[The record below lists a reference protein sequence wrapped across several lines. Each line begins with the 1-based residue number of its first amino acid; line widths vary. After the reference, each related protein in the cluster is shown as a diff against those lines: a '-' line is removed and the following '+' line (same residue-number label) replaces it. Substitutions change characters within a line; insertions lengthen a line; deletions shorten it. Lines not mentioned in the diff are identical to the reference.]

1 MKFKR
6 IVLMVLI
13 LALLAPVLAS
23 CGTTATTTAA
33 TTKAAGTTAATTT
46 AAGTTAAGTTAAA
59 TTAATTKAAGPIKIG
74 GLAPL
79 TGDVSVYGIAAANGI
94 KLALAEINKAGGVN
108 GRQIEYIVYDEKGD
122 ATEAVNAYNKLADQD
137 KVIALIG
144 DITSKPTIAVAK
156 LAAKVNMPMISP
168 TATALD
174 VTLQG
179 KNVFRACFIDPF
191 QGKVMAAFA
200 GDSLKAKKVAVI
212 YNSGDDYSVGLAD
225 AFKAEAKVRGLEL
238 VASESYSKGDNDFKA
253 QLNKIAAAKPDA
265 LFVPDYYNTVA
276 LIANQAKGLGMTLPL
291 LGADGWDGVLT
302 VAKKEEVEGY
312 YFCNHYSSE
321 DMDPKV
327 QSFLKNYKDTYKMEA
342 NALAALGYDAA
353 YILAE
358 AIKKAGS
365 TDAAAIITALNATN
379 FTGVTGN
386 VKFDANRNPSK
397 SVAISKIVN
406 GKYTFFSKVAP

>member
-1 MKFKR
+1 MTFKR
-6 IVLMVLI
+6 MALMVLI
-13 LALLAPVLAS
+13 LALLAPVLAA
-23 CGTTATTTAA
+23 CGSTATTAA
-33 TTKAAGTTAATTT
+33 TTAGTTAATTAATTT
-46 AAGTTAAGTTAAA
+46 AAAGGT
-59 TTAATTKAAGPIKIG
+59 IKIG

-79 TGDVSVYGIAAANGI
+79 TGDVSVYGIAAANAI
-94 KLALAEINKAGGVN
+94 KLAISEINKAGGVL
-108 GRQIEYIVYDEKGD
+108 GKQIEYIVYDEKGD
-122 ATEAVNAYNKLADQD
+122 ATEAVTAYNKLVEQD
-137 KVIALIG
+137 KVIAIIG

-156 LAAKVNMPMISP
+156 LAAKINLPMISP

-174 VTLQG
+174 VTAQG
-179 KNVFRACFIDPF
+179 PSIFRACFIDPF

-200 GDSLKAKKVAVI
+200 GESLKAKKVAVI

-225 AFKAEAKVRGLEL
+225 AFKAEAKARGIEV
-238 VASESYSKGDNDFKA
+238 VADESYSKGDTDFKA
-253 QLNKIAAAKPDA
+253 QLTKIGSAKPDA

-276 LIANQAKGLGMTLPL
+276 LIANQAKSLGFTAPL

-321 DMDPKV
+321 DQDPIV
-327 QSFLKNYKDTYKMEA
+327 QSFLKNYKDTYNMEA
-342 NALAALGYDAA
+342 NALAALGYDAT

-365 TDAAAIITALNATN
+365 TDSAAIVAALNATDY
-379 FTGVTGN
+379 TGVTGN
-386 VKFDANRNPSK
+386 VKYDADRNPSK
-397 SVAISKIVN
+397 SVAITKLVD